1 MNAMTVGA
9 DNQPQLGAR
18 SNVNVN
24 KPIPTVMSAS
34 PVMSMRRGTVSS
46 KDSVMLRAPMA
57 STASVSGTF
66 SQNIHRQPTVSVS
79 RPPISG
85 PAALPNPAMP

>member
-46 KDSVMLRAPMA
+46 KGSVMLRAPMA
-57 STASVSGTF
+57 
-66 SQNIHRQPTVSVS
+66 
-79 RPPISG
+79 
-85 PAALPNPAMP
+85 

>member
-1 MNAMTVGA
+1 MRAVKCQREQANPDCDERQPGDVGA
-9 DNQPQLGAR
+9 AR
-18 SNVNVN
+18 HGFVEGFGDAAR
-24 KPIPTVMSAS
+24 PDASA
-34 PVMSMRRGTVSS
+34 T
-46 KDSVMLRAPMA
+46 
-57 STASVSGTF
+57 SVSGMF